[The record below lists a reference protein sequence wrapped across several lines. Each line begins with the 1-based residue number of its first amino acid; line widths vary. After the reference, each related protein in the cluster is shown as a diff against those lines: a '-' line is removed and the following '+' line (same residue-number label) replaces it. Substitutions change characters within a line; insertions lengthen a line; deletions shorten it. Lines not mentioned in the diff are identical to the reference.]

1 MTLSPIG
8 PGVPEALRTVLK
20 SFHDV
25 LSTLLAPGAPTP
37 LFAVDA
43 AGLPPAAS
51 HPQTLA
57 LVTDLNI
64 LAHSDGAHWIR
75 QDTGA
80 VIV

>member
-1 MTLSPIG
+1 MTLSPVG
-8 PGVPEALRTVLK
+8 PGIPEALRTTLM
-20 SFHDV
+20 SFHDALRGLIV
-25 LSTLLAPGAPTP
+25 PGGPTA
-37 LFAVDA
+37 LFAVTQ

-51 HPQTLA
+51 YPQTLV

-64 LAHSDGAHWIR
+64 LAHSNGINWIR